1 MKPRTFDSVMGELR
15 LSNANTTEKKD
26 NDNMRIN
33 HKTAIYNSKL
43 KIDNNLIN
51 TKKDL
56 NDIHSKF
63 KNIINII

>member
-15 LSNANTTEKKD
+15 LNNANSTEKKD

-33 HKTAIYNSKL
+33 HKTAIYKSKL
-43 KIDNNLIN
+43 KIDNNLI
-51 TKKDL
+51 KKVNDL
-56 NDIHSKF
+56 DVIHSKF

>member
-1 MKPRTFDSVMGELR
+1 MKSRTFDSVMGELR
-15 LSNANTTEKKD
+15 LEKASTSEKKD

-43 KIDNNLIN
+43 KIDNNLD
-51 TKKDL
+51 KKKNDL